1 MTLTPRQR
9 RILEMRARSMTN
21 AAIAHAEGV
30 SLAMVKRETEAIFA
44 KTGAGTME
52 EAIAK
57 ELVPMLVEEHVRRP
71 PLTPDVSDDSA
82 HGSSPDSAA

>member
-57 ELVPMLVEEHVRRP
+57 ELVPILVEEHVRGRRKRRRP
-71 PLTPDVSDDSA
+71 TQADTL
-82 HGSSPDSAA
+82 GLLGG

>member
-57 ELVPMLVEEHVRRP
+57 ELVPILVEEHVRSRVPRKRRRP
-71 PLTPDVSDDSA
+71 TQADTLGLA
-82 HGSSPDSAA
+82 

>member
-57 ELVPMLVEEHVRRP
+57 ELVPMLVEEHVRSRTPRKRRRP
-71 PLTPDVSDDSA
+71 AQADTLGLA
-82 HGSSPDSAA
+82 